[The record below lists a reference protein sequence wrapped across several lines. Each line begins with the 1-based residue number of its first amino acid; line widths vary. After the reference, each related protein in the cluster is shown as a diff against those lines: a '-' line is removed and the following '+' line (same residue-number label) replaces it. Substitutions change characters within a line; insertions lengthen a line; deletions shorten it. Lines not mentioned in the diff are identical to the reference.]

1 MNMRRP
7 APILSAFAVILLL
20 AAGCG
25 GRSAKQAYELPPPA
39 PPGED
44 KPQDEVSQNL
54 ALALGAKPNSA
65 ASLEA
70 RRATLPKELVGD
82 QQNAEYSGERLTGS
96 VATRAPAVSPAAVP
110 PAHASSQVAPAAPAA
125 PKAAPRVAVESL
137 PAPTAPVPA
146 APVPAAPKP
155 TAAPA
160 SPKTPM
166 PAPAASPAAPA
177 APPAAPSAVVA
188 SAATAGQTI
197 AQIAAFRTRANAE
210 GGWQRL
216 RAAHPD
222 LLGDRALILHEVDL
236 GERGIYYRVRTGPF
250 ADTASAKAFCEQL
263 RARDQGCV
271 VISPN

>member
-1 MNMRRP
+1 MRRP
-7 APILSAFAVILLL
+7 APTLCAFAVMLLL

-54 ALALGAKPNSA
+54 ALALGSEPNSA

-82 QQNAEYSGERLTGS
+82 HQNAEYSGERLTGS
-96 VATRAPAVSPAAVP
+96 VATRAPAASPAAAP
-110 PAHASSQVAPAAPAA
+110 PAPASSQAIPAAPAA
-125 PKAAPRVAVESL
+125 PKAAPPVAVERL

-146 APVPAAPKP
+146 APKP
-155 TAAPA
+155 MAAPA
-160 SPKTPM
+160 SPKAPM
-166 PAPAASPAAPA
+166 PAPVAPPA